1 MKIAIVVQGRF
12 HAFDLAKALT
22 GRGHDVTIFTNYPLF
37 ATRRFGLPDSQ
48 VRSFPVHGV
57 LSRAVGY
64 VPARPLQQWWEPVA
78 HRMFGRWA
86 ARELA
91 RERWDVIHCW
101 SGVSEEILESLDA
114 KHAFTFLMRGSSHV
128 LTQRRLLDEESQRAA
143 VALDKPSDWMIARER
158 REYELADRIN
168 VLSSFSWR
176 SFEEEGMP
184 PDRLSLL
191 PLGVDL
197 EAFRPTPEV
206 DDLRRRRI
214 LEGHP
219 LRVLYVGLLSY
230 RKGLLDLARAVERTE
245 EGRFHFTFVGQQM
258 PEADAIV
265 ASIASRV
272 EVLGKLPQTSLPS
285 AYALADVFLFPTIE
299 DGFPVVLAQAK
310 AAGLP
315 IITTAHGAGTDLIQH
330 GRDGWII
337 PIREVDAIVEQL
349 HWCDENR
356 AALAEMAGCR
366 GSCPSRSWAEVAAD
380 FEQICASAID
390 GDRAVQPRGA

>member
-12 HAFDLAKALT
+12 HAFDLAKALSA
-22 GRGHDVTIFTNYPLF
+22 RGHDVTVFTNYPLF
-37 ATRRFGLPDSQ
+37 ATRRFGLPDAQ

-57 LSRAVGY
+57 LSRAVDY
-64 VPARPLQQWWEPVA
+64 VPARPLKAWWEPVG

-101 SGVSEEILESLDA
+101 SGVSEEILESPDA
-114 KHAFTFLMRGSSHV
+114 KKAFTFLMRGSSHV
-128 LTQRRLLDEESQRAA
+128 LTQRRLLDEESHRAS
-143 VALDKPSDWMIARER
+143 VVLDKPSEWMIAREQ

-168 VLSSFSWR
+168 VLSSFSRR
-176 SFEEEGMP
+176 SFEEEGTP
-184 PDRLSLL
+184 SSRLSLL

-206 DDLRRRRI
+206 DELRRRRI

-230 RKGLLDLARAVERTE
+230 RKGLLDLARTIERLE
-245 EGRFHFTFVGQQM
+245 EGRFHFTLVGQQM
-258 PEADAIV
+258 PEAEV
-265 ASIASRV
+265 LVTSLASRV
-272 EVLGKLPQTSLPS
+272 EILGKLPQSSLPS
-285 AYALADVFLFPTIE
+285 AYGLADVFLFPTIE

-315 IITTAHGAGTDLIQH
+315 IITTPHGAGTDLIQH
-330 GRDGWII
+330 GRDGWIV
-337 PIREVDAIVEQL
+337 PIRDVDALVEQL
-349 HWCDENR
+349 LWCDTHR
-356 AALAEMAGCR
+356 TALADMAGNR

-380 FEQICASAID
+380 FEQICASARD
-390 GDRAVQPRGA
+390 ADRQSIGA